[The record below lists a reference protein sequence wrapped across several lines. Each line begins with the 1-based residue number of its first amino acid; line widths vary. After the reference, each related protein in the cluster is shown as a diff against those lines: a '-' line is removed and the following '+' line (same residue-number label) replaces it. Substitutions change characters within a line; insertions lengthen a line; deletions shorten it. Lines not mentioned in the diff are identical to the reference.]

1 MVVEIRGGAVNAANK
16 NEEERIPWWVPDHGW
31 IYKLQKQ
38 QLLIKPNRLQREKV
52 RIKIIKVN
60 MTLQWKPVILDYTA
74 ARLAQLDKRR
84 YAKQEVEGSN
94 PGQTNTRG
102 LKITKETLL
111 LLQWHLQTARLSSL
125 LAWER

>member
-1 MVVEIRGGAVNAANK
+1 
-16 NEEERIPWWVPDHGW
+16 
-31 IYKLQKQ
+31 
-38 QLLIKPNRLQREKV
+38 
-52 RIKIIKVN
+52 
-60 MTLQWKPVILDYTA
+60 MTLQRKPLILDDTA
-74 ARLAQLDKRR
+74 ARLDKRR
-84 YAKQEVEGSN
+84 FAKQEVEGSN